1 MQVRITDNFTANL
14 REIEIFLET
23 ADAGAAYDTL
33 LDHLQQAIVP
43 NLENHPRL
51 GKLLLQRTAHSVEVQ
66 HKQKLLATQH
76 SDLEVRE
83 YISGNYLLLYS
94 IHEDVI
100 YLLSIKHHKQL
111 SFDLLGF
118 WPNQ

>member
-1 MQVRITDNFTANL
+1 MQVRITDNFTVNL
-14 REIEIFLET
+14 SEIENFLEA
-23 ADAGAAYDTL
+23 ADAGTAYDTL
-33 LDHLQQAIVP
+33 LNHLQQVVIP

-66 HKQKLLATQH
+66 QKQKLLATQH
-76 SDLEVRE
+76 SGLEVRE
-83 YISGNYLLLYS
+83 YISGDYLLLYS
-94 IHEDVI
+94 IQENVI